1 MKLEDIFQAIENMRD
16 KASVSAV
23 YGEPV
28 TVGEKTIIPVAEIK
42 YGFGLGYGEGT
53 VVSGEGEEPATG
65 GKGAGGGG
73 GVAARPVAVL
83 EVTDEGV
90 KVKPVIDEGRIAM
103 AGIFTGMWAI
113 FWAARTLKAIFG
125 KK

>member
-1 MKLEDIFQAIENMRD
+1 VKLEDIFQAIEDVRD

-28 TVGEKTIIPVAEIK
+28 TVGERTIIPVANIK

-53 VVSGEGEEPATG
+53 AAGDEGEEPRGGGTG
-65 GKGAGGGG
+65 GGAGG
-73 GVAARPVAVL
+73 GVAACPVAVL
-83 EVTDEGV
+83 EITADGVEVKPVTDES
-90 KVKPVIDEGRIAM
+90 KIAL
-103 AGIFTGMWAI
+103 AGIFTGIWAI
-113 FWAARTLKAIFG
+113 FWGAMTLKAIFG